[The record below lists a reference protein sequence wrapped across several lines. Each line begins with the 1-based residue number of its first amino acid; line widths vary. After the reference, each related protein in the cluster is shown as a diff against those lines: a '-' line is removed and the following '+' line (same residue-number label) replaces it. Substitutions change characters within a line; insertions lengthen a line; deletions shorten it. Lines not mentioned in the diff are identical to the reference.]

1 MNIPT
6 VNELIENFSFFD
18 DWEDRYAYLIDL
30 GDKLPEMDDAL
41 KSDIN
46 YVRGCTSKVWMVG
59 HFSDEGKLNMLADSD
74 AKIVRGLVAILF
86 SAYAGKSKAEIK
98 ATDINDIFTQ
108 LGLEGH
114 LSPSRRNGFYAMVER
129 IQTIAAD

>member
-1 MNIPT
+1 MTIPT
-6 VNELIENFSFFD
+6 ISELIENFSFFD
-18 DWEDRYAYLIDL
+18 DWEDRYSYLIDL
-30 GDKLPEMDDAL
+30 GDKLPPMDAAL
-41 KSDIN
+41 KNDIN

-59 HFSDEGKLNMLADSD
+59 HFDDNGLLNILADSD

-86 SAYAGKSKAEIK
+86 SIYTGKNKTEIK
-98 ATDINDIFTQ
+98 ATDITDIFTQ

>member
-6 VNELIENFSFFD
+6 VSELIENFSFFD

-30 GDKLPEMDDAL
+30 GDKLPEMDGAL

-59 HFSDEGKLNMLADSD
+59 HFDDDGKLNMLADSD
-74 AKIVRGLVAILF
+74 AKIVRGLVAILL
-86 SAYAGKSKAEIK
+86 SAYIGKSKVEIK
-98 ATDINDIFTQ
+98 ATGINDIFAQ

>member
-6 VNELIENFSFFD
+6 VSELIENFSFFD

-59 HFSDEGKLNMLADSD
+59 HFNDEGKLNMLADSD

-86 SAYAGKSKAEIK
+86 SAYIDKSKAEIK
-98 ATDINDIFTQ
+98 ATDINDIFAQ

>member
-6 VNELIENFSFFD
+6 VSELIENFSFFD

-59 HFSDEGKLNMLADSD
+59 HFDDDGKLNMLADSD

-86 SAYAGKSKAEIK
+86 SAYVDKSKAEIK
-98 ATDINDIFTQ
+98 TTDINDIFTQ

>member
-6 VNELIENFSFFD
+6 VSELIENFSFFD

-59 HFSDEGKLNMLADSD
+59 HFDDDGKLNMLADSD

-86 SAYAGKSKAEIK
+86 SAYVDKSKAEIK
-98 ATDINDIFTQ
+98 TTDINDIFTQ

-129 IQTIAAD
+129 IQTIAAG